1 MPDVRAL
8 ERDGGRARPD
18 MEEIPDMK
26 NRPALVLAVA
36 GGYLLG
42 RTKKAKLAIGIG
54 SMVLGKRLN
63 LSPQQL
69 VSLVNDQIAANPQ
82 LKELR
87 EQLRGDLA
95 GVGKAATGALV
106 TKRLDSL
113 ADSLHERTLNVRD
126 RLDAGGTA
134 GKAADTVRGVTGGG
148 RDDEEA
154 SDDGEEESAPRS
166 RGSGARKSGGEGRGA
181 AKKQSA
187 RSSKTSARTGA
198 KSDSGSGTKAAPDQR
213 KRPAKQA
220 AAAPKKT
227 ASAAKKTARAGTRRS
242 GGEDRG

>member
-1 MPDVRAL
+1 
-8 ERDGGRARPD
+8 
-18 MEEIPDMK
+18 MK

-69 VSLVNDQIAANPQ
+69 ISLVSDQMEANPQ

-87 EQLRGDLA
+87 EQLRSDLK

-113 ADSLHERTLNVRD
+113 ADSLHERTLDVRD
-126 RLDAGGTA
+126 RLDAGEVG

-148 RDDEEA
+148 RDRADASEEG
-154 SDDGEEESAPRS
+154 GEETAPR
-166 RGSGARKSGGEGRGA
+166 RGGGSRKSADEGRGGTG
-181 AKKQSA
+181 KQGA
-187 RSSKTSARTGA
+187 RSSKTGTSGA
-198 KSDSGSGTKAAPDQR
+198 KSAPDKR
-213 KRPAKQA
+213 KRSAKQA

-227 ASAAKKTARAGTRRS
+227 ASAAKKTARSGTRRS
-242 GGEDRG
+242 GGENRG

>member
-1 MPDVRAL
+1 
-8 ERDGGRARPD
+8 
-18 MEEIPDMK
+18 MK

-87 EQLRGDLA
+87 EQLRGDLK

-126 RLDAGGTA
+126 RLDAGEVG
-134 GKAADTVRGVTGGG
+134 GKAADTVRGVAGGG

-154 SDDGEEESAPRS
+154 SDGGEEETSSRS
-166 RGSGARKSGGEGRGA
+166 RGSGSRKSGSAGRGA
-181 AKKQSA
+181 AEKRGAGA
-187 RSSKTSARTGA
+187 RSSKTPAKTGA
-198 KSDSGSGTKAAPDQR
+198 KSGTKTTSDQR

-220 AAAPKKT
+220 AAAPRKT
-227 ASAAKKTARAGTRRS
+227 ASAAKKTARSTTRRS
-242 GGEDRG
+242 GGESRG

>member
-1 MPDVRAL
+1 
-8 ERDGGRARPD
+8 
-18 MEEIPDMK
+18 MK

-87 EQLRGDLA
+87 EQLRGDLK

-126 RLDAGGTA
+126 QLDAGAAG
-134 GKAADTVRGVTGGG
+134 GKAADTVRGVAGGG

-154 SDDGEEESAPRS
+154 SDDGEEETSGS
-166 RGSGARKSGGEGRGA
+166 RGSGSRKSGGEGRGA
-181 AKKQSA
+181 TKKQSA
-187 RSSKTSARTGA
+187 RSSKSPASPAKSGAASGA
-198 KSDSGSGTKAAPDQR
+198 KSAPGKR

-227 ASAAKKTARAGTRRS
+227 ASAAKKTARSTTRRS

>member
-1 MPDVRAL
+1 
-8 ERDGGRARPD
+8 
-18 MEEIPDMK
+18 MK

-69 VSLVNDQIAANPQ
+69 LSLVNDQIAANPQ

-87 EQLRGDLA
+87 EQLRGDLK

-113 ADSLHERTLNVRD
+113 ADSLHKRTLNVRD
-126 RLDAGGTA
+126 QLDAGASGRG
-134 GKAADTVRGVTGGG
+134 GK
-148 RDDEEA
+148 EA
-154 SDDGEEESAPRS
+154 EEEPSES
-166 RGSGARKSGGEGRGA
+166 SGDGRGA

-187 RSSKTSARTGA
+187 RSKASA
-198 KSDSGSGTKAAPDQR
+198 KSSAKSGAESGTGDARERR

-220 AAAPKKT
+220 SAAPKKT
-227 ASAAKKTARAGTRRS
+227 AAKSASAAKKTARATARRT

>member
-1 MPDVRAL
+1 
-8 ERDGGRARPD
+8 
-18 MEEIPDMK
+18 MK

-63 LSPQQL
+63 FSPQQL

-87 EQLRGDLA
+87 EQLRGDLK

-126 RLDAGGTA
+126 QLDAGEAA
-134 GKAADTVRGVTGGG
+134 GKATDTVRGATGGG
-148 RDDEEA
+148 RDGDEA
-154 SDDGEEESAPRS
+154 SEDTEEEETGGD
-166 RGSGARKSGGEGRGA
+166 RGGARKSAGEGRGT
-181 AKKQSA
+181 AKKTA
-187 RSSKTSARTGA
+187 TRSSKTGTSGA
-198 KSDSGSGTKAAPDQR
+198 KSTADRR
-213 KRPAKQA
+213 KRPAKQT

-227 ASAAKKTARAGTRRS
+227 ASAAKKTARSATRRS
-242 GGEDRG
+242 GGDSRG

>member
-1 MPDVRAL
+1 
-8 ERDGGRARPD
+8 
-18 MEEIPDMK
+18 MK

-69 VSLVNDQIAANPQ
+69 LSLVNDQIAANPQ

-87 EQLRGDLA
+87 EQLRGDLK

-126 RLDAGGTA
+126 QLDAGETGRG
-134 GKAADTVRGVTGGG
+134 GK
-148 RDDEEA
+148 E
-154 SDDGEEESAPRS
+154 EEESSEPPESSGSSGGS
-166 RGSGARKSGGEGRGA
+166 RGT

-187 RSSKTSARTGA
+187 RSKAPAKPGA
-198 KSDSGSGTKAAPDQR
+198 KSGAGDAPERR

-220 AAAPKKT
+220 SAAPKKT
-227 ASAAKKTARAGTRRS
+227 AAKSASAAKKTARASARRT

>member
-1 MPDVRAL
+1 
-8 ERDGGRARPD
+8 
-18 MEEIPDMK
+18 MK

-69 VSLVNDQIAANPQ
+69 VSLVSDQIAANPQ

-87 EQLRGDLA
+87 EQLRGDLK

-126 RLDAGGTA
+126 QLDAGEAG
-134 GKAADTVRGVTGGG
+134 GKAADTVRGATGGG
-148 RDDEEA
+148 RSRDEAPEDA
-154 SDDGEEESAPRS
+154 EEEETAED
-166 RGSGARKSGGEGRGA
+166 RGGSRKSAGGEGRSA
-181 AKKQSA
+181 AKKTGT
-187 RSSKTSARTGA
+187 RSSKTGT
-198 KSDSGSGTKAAPDQR
+198 SGTKTASDRR
-213 KRPAKQA
+213 KRPAKQT

-227 ASAAKKTARAGTRRS
+227 ASAAKKTARSATRRS

>member
-1 MPDVRAL
+1 
-8 ERDGGRARPD
+8 
-18 MEEIPDMK
+18 MK

-69 VSLVNDQIAANPQ
+69 LSLVNDQIAANPQ

-87 EQLRGDLA
+87 EQLRGDLK

-126 RLDAGGTA
+126 QLDAGASGRG
-134 GKAADTVRGVTGGG
+134 GK
-148 RDDEEA
+148 EA
-154 SDDGEEESAPRS
+154 EEETSEPPES
-166 RGSGARKSGGEGRGA
+166 SGDGRGA

-187 RSSKTSARTGA
+187 RSKASAKSGA
-198 KSDSGSGTKAAPDQR
+198 KSGAESGTGDARERR

-220 AAAPKKT
+220 SDAPKKT
-227 ASAAKKTARAGTRRS
+227 AAKSASATKKTARATARRT

>member
-1 MPDVRAL
+1 
-8 ERDGGRARPD
+8 
-18 MEEIPDMK
+18 MK

-63 LSPQQL
+63 LGPQQL

-87 EQLRGDLA
+87 EQLRGDLK

-126 RLDAGGTA
+126 QLDAGEVG
-134 GKAADTVRGVTGGG
+134 GKAADTVRGVAGGG
-148 RDDEEA
+148 QNDEEA
-154 SDDGEEESAPRS
+154 SDDGEKETARGRGGAPR
-166 RGSGARKSGGEGRGA
+166 KTGGTGGG
-181 AKKQSA
+181 AKKQG
-187 RSSKTSARTGA
+187 ARTAKAAAETGA
-198 KSDSGSGTKAAPDQR
+198 KAAPDKR

-227 ASAAKKTARAGTRRS
+227 ASAARKTTRATTRRS
-242 GGEDRG
+242 GGEGRG

>member
-1 MPDVRAL
+1 
-8 ERDGGRARPD
+8 
-18 MEEIPDMK
+18 MK

-69 VSLVNDQIAANPQ
+69 ISLVNDQIAANPQ
-82 LKELR
+82 LKELP
-87 EQLRGDLA
+87 EQLRGDLK

-126 RLDAGGTA
+126 QLDAGGA
-134 GKAADTVRGVTGGG
+134 GGKAADTVRGVTGGG
-148 RDDEEA
+148 RDGDDTAEEAEDEETA
-154 SDDGEEESAPRS
+154 GN
-166 RGSGARKSGGEGRGA
+166 RGGSRKSAGEGRGT
-181 AKKQSA
+181 AKKTAA
-187 RSSKTSARTGA
+187 RSAKAGASGA
-198 KSDSGSGTKAAPDQR
+198 KSASDKR

-227 ASAAKKTARAGTRRS
+227 ASAAKKTARSTTRRS
-242 GGEDRG
+242 GGDSRG

>member
-1 MPDVRAL
+1 
-8 ERDGGRARPD
+8 
-18 MEEIPDMK
+18 MK

-63 LSPQQL
+63 LGPQQL

-87 EQLRGDLA
+87 EQLRGDLK

-113 ADSLHERTLNVRD
+113 ADSLHERTLNVREQ
-126 RLDAGGTA
+126 LDAGGA
-134 GKAADTVRGVTGGG
+134 GGKAADTVRGVTGGG
-148 RDDEEA
+148 RDDE
-154 SDDGEEESAPRS
+154 DGSEDAQEEETGGD
-166 RGSGARKSGGEGRGA
+166 RGGSRKSAGAQRGA
-181 AKKQSA
+181 AKKSSSKTGS
-187 RSSKTSARTGA
+187 RSSKTGASGA
-198 KSDSGSGTKAAPDQR
+198 KSAPDKR

-227 ASAAKKTARAGTRRS
+227 ASAAKKTARSATRRS
-242 GGEDRG
+242 GGDDRG

>member
-1 MPDVRAL
+1 
-8 ERDGGRARPD
+8 
-18 MEEIPDMK
+18 MK

-69 VSLVNDQIAANPQ
+69 ISLVNDQIAANPQ

-87 EQLRGDLA
+87 EQLRGDLK

-126 RLDAGGTA
+126 QLDAGEVG

-154 SDDGEEESAPRS
+154 SGDDSEESAPRS
-166 RGSGARKSGGEGRGA
+166 RGGGARKSGDEGRGA

-187 RSSKTSARTGA
+187 RSSKAPAKSGARSGTGSGSGA
-198 KSDSGSGTKAAPDQR
+198 KSAPDRR

>member
-1 MPDVRAL
+1 
-8 ERDGGRARPD
+8 
-18 MEEIPDMK
+18 MK

-69 VSLVNDQIAANPQ
+69 ISLVNDQIAANPQ

-87 EQLRGDLA
+87 EQLRGDLK

-126 RLDAGGTA
+126 QLDAGEAG

-148 RDDEEA
+148 RDGEEA
-154 SDDGEEESAPRS
+154 SDDDGEEESAPRS
-166 RGSGARKSGGEGRGA
+166 RGGGSRKSGGEGRGA
-181 AKKQSA
+181 AKKQGA
-187 RSSKTSARTGA
+187 RSPKAPA
-198 KSDSGSGTKAAPDQR
+198 KSGARSGSGSGAKAAPDKR

>member
-1 MPDVRAL
+1 
-8 ERDGGRARPD
+8 
-18 MEEIPDMK
+18 MK

-69 VSLVNDQIAANPQ
+69 LSLVNDQIAANPQ

-87 EQLRGDLA
+87 EQLRGDLK

-126 RLDAGGTA
+126 QLDAGETGRG
-134 GKAADTVRGVTGGG
+134 GK
-148 RDDEEA
+148 E
-154 SDDGEEESAPRS
+154 EEESSEPPETSGSSGGS
-166 RGSGARKSGGEGRGA
+166 RGT

-187 RSSKTSARTGA
+187 RSKAPAKPGATSGA
-198 KSDSGSGTKAAPDQR
+198 GDAPERR

-220 AAAPKKT
+220 SAAPKKT
-227 ASAAKKTARAGTRRS
+227 AAKSASAAKKTARASARRT

>member
-1 MPDVRAL
+1 
-8 ERDGGRARPD
+8 
-18 MEEIPDMK
+18 MK

-69 VSLVNDQIAANPQ
+69 ISLVNDQIAANPQ

-87 EQLRGDLA
+87 EQLRGDLK

-126 RLDAGGTA
+126 QLDAGEVG

-154 SDDGEEESAPRS
+154 SDDDSEEESAPGS
-166 RGSGARKSGGEGRGA
+166 RRGGARKSGGEGRGA
-181 AKKQSA
+181 AKKQGA
-187 RSSKTSARTGA
+187 RSSKAPA
-198 KSDSGSGTKAAPDQR
+198 KSGARSGSGSGSGAKAAPDKR

>member
-1 MPDVRAL
+1 
-8 ERDGGRARPD
+8 
-18 MEEIPDMK
+18 MK

-87 EQLRGDLA
+87 EQLRGDLK

-126 RLDAGGTA
+126 QLDAGEIG
-134 GKAADTVRGVTGGG
+134 GKAADTVRGVAGGG
-148 RDDEEA
+148 RDDEDA
-154 SDDGEEESAPRS
+154 SDDGGEETPAR
-166 RGSGARKSGGEGRGA
+166 RGSSSQKSGGEGRA
-181 AKKQSA
+181 AAGKQSA
-187 RSSKTSARTGA
+187 RSSKAPATSGA
-198 KSDSGSGTKAAPDQR
+198 KETPDRR

-220 AAAPKKT
+220 AAAPRKT
-227 ASAAKKTARAGTRRS
+227 ASAAKKTARSGTRRS

>member
-1 MPDVRAL
+1 
-8 ERDGGRARPD
+8 
-18 MEEIPDMK
+18 MK

-63 LSPQQL
+63 FSPQQL

-87 EQLRGDLA
+87 EQLRGDLK

-126 RLDAGGTA
+126 QLDAGEAA
-134 GKAADTVRGVTGGG
+134 GKATDTVRGATGGG
-148 RDDEEA
+148 RDGDEA
-154 SDDGEEESAPRS
+154 SEDTEEEETGGG
-166 RGSGARKSGGEGRGA
+166 RGGARKSAGEGRGT
-181 AKKQSA
+181 AKKTA
-187 RSSKTSARTGA
+187 TRSSKTGTSGA
-198 KSDSGSGTKAAPDQR
+198 KSTADRR
-213 KRPAKQA
+213 KRPARQT

-227 ASAAKKTARAGTRRS
+227 ASAAKKTARSATRRS
-242 GGEDRG
+242 GGDSRG

>member
-1 MPDVRAL
+1 
-8 ERDGGRARPD
+8 
-18 MEEIPDMK
+18 MK

-87 EQLRGDLA
+87 EQLRGDLK

-126 RLDAGGTA
+126 QLDAGGTA
-134 GKAADTVRGVTGGG
+134 GKAADTVRGATGGG
-148 RDDEEA
+148 RHDEEA
-154 SDDGEEESAPRS
+154 SGEGEDEESASKS
-166 RGSGARKSGGEGRGA
+166 RGGGTRKSGGEGRGA

-187 RSSKTSARTGA
+187 RSSKTPA
-198 KSDSGSGTKAAPDQR
+198 KSGARSGSGSGSKAAPDQR